1 MKRSWNRRARIDLVP
16 LIDVLVNL
24 LFFFLMFGVLDDGSA
39 SLPIRMAGSKTAP
52 AAEAPRLVVSLDLQG
67 RYSVGREE
75 AEAGEVPSLI
85 AHELAENPNLQ
96 VVLYPD
102 REVAYNQVVAALDL
116 LRKGGVER
124 PALGVA
130 RDGAPDDER

>member
-1 MKRSWNRRARIDLVP
+1 MKRSWNRKARIDLVP

-39 SLPIRMAGSKTAP
+39 SLPIRLSGSQTAP
-52 AAEAPRLVVSLDLQG
+52 LAESRRLVVSLDLQG
-67 RYSVGREE
+67 RYSVGRNE
-75 AEAGEVPSLI
+75 AQADEVPSMI
-85 AHELAENPNLQ
+85 AEELAKEPGLQ

-102 REVAYNQVVAALDL
+102 REVPYDRVVAALDL

-124 PALGVA
+124 PALGVQ
-130 RDGAPDDER
+130 RERAPDDER